1 MVISLTDRIARQAMG
16 TTPRA
21 FDPIVRDEPRLLLLP
36 MAAID
41 PDPNQPRRDL
51 GDLADLALSIQEH
64 GLIQPIVVEAV
75 SAERYRIL
83 AGERRFAACRNLG
96 WESLPCIVRTVE
108 EQSRLALQII
118 ENIHRKALDPVE
130 EARALRRLMDE
141 FNLSQG
147 EVGKRIGR
155 SKSAVNQSLRILDL
169 PAEMLGEAQSN
180 GSATKSVLLEIAKEP
195 DPDRQQALWNQARAG
210 ELTVRKARTT
220 PPPPTGPQTQATAKT
235 VSFDMDEATV
245 RVTFREGEPL
255 PTRVIAAL
263 MAALDR
269 LNSEGKG

>member
-1 MVISLTDRIARQAMG
+1 MAISLTDRIARQAMG
-16 TTPRA
+16 ATPRA
-21 FDPIVRDEPRLLLLP
+21 FDPIVRDEPRLLVLP

-64 GLIQPIVVEAV
+64 GLIQPIVVEGV
-75 SAERYRIL
+75 SAERFRIL

-130 EARALRRLMDE
+130 EARALQRLMDE

-155 SKSAVNQSLRILDL
+155 SKSAVNQSLRALTL
-169 PAEMLGEAQSN
+169 PADILTEAQAS
-180 GSATKSVLLEIAKEP
+180 GAATKSVLLEIAKEP
-195 DPDRQQALWNQARAG
+195 DPERQRTLWDQAKAG

-220 PPPPTGPQTQATAKT
+220 PPPSAKVTAKT
-235 VSFDMDEATV
+235 VSLDVGDAIV
-245 RVTFREGEPL
+245 RVTFQSGDPL
-255 PTRVIAAL
+255 PDRVIVALKAAL
-263 MAALDR
+263 ER
-269 LNSEGKG
+269 LGSGV

>member
-1 MVISLTDRIARQAMG
+1 MAISLTDRIARQASG
-16 TTPRA
+16 TTQRA
-21 FDPIVRDEPRLLLLP
+21 FDPIVRDEPRLLVLP

-75 SAERYRIL
+75 SGERYRIL

-130 EARALRRLMDE
+130 EAQALRRLMDE

-155 SKSAVNQSLRILDL
+155 SKSAVNQSLRALTLPSDILT
-169 PAEMLGEAQSN
+169 EAQAS
-180 GSATKSVLLEIAKEP
+180 GVATKSVLLEIAKEP
-195 DPDRQQALWNQARAG
+195 DPERQRTLWNQAKAG
-210 ELTVRKARTT
+210 ELTVRKARAT
-220 PPPPTGPQTQATAKT
+220 PPPPPETTIRTIRIALP
-235 VSFDMDEATV
+235 DATV
-245 RVTFREGEPL
+245 CVTFQSGEPSRL
-255 PTRVIAAL
+255 RIEAMLRSAL
-263 MAALDR
+263 EQVGSD
-269 LNSEGKG
+269 NWE